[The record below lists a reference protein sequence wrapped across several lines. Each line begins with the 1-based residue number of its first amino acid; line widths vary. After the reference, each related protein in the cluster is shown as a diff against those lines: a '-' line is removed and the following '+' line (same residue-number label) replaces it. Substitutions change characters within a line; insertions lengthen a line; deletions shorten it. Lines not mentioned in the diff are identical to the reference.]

1 MEQVTV
7 AQAARRLGV
16 KAPTLYAYVSRGV
29 LQSHRAAD
37 GRSSVF
43 DPSDIEALARRGR
56 PRRSSR
62 VAALDIVIETS
73 LTTIERERVRYRGH
87 ESGRLARTRPFEEV
101 AGLLWTGELVRLDV
115 PWAEA
120 PVGDACAE
128 PVAQGRM
135 FDRLMWAVQAAAVTD
150 PDRRVGDAS
159 AVGRRM
165 VSAMVGALPIAGD
178 GRTPRLHLPDRAPLR
193 ASVAGRLWA
202 RLAPGRPPAG
212 GVTVLNAA
220 LVLLADHELAAS
232 TLAVRV
238 AASTRADPYAA
249 VTAGLA
255 TISGP
260 YHGAAS
266 RLVRRM
272 LDRAQTTSSD
282 VALAEAFERNGLY
295 PGFGHPL
302 YERGDPRARVLLE
315 LLHEAWPGN
324 RRLVQVDALLAA
336 ARRRGELPNVDL
348 ALAALGHVAGMP
360 SDAGEAVFTI
370 ARTAGWLAHAFEE
383 YDEPVLR
390 FRPRAQYRE
399 P

>member
-1 MEQVTV
+1 MEQMTV

-16 KAPTLYAYVSRGV
+16 KPPTLYAYVSRGV
-29 LQSHRAAD
+29 LRSHRAAD
-37 GRSSVF
+37 GRSSLF
-43 DPSDIEALARRGR
+43 DPGDIEALARRGR

-62 VAALDIVIETS
+62 TAALDIVIETS

-101 AGLLWTGELVRLDV
+101 AGLLWTGELAPFDA
-115 PWAEA
+115 PWAEV
-120 PVGDACAE
+120 PLGDVPETTAG
-128 PVAQGRM
+128 GRM
-135 FDRLMWAVQAAAVTD
+135 SDRLMWAVQAAAVTD
-150 PDRRVGDAS
+150 PHRRGDAVT
-159 AVGRRM
+159 VGRRM

-178 GRTPRLHLPDRAPLR
+178 GRTPRLHLPDRAPVR
-193 ASVAGRLWA
+193 GAVAGRLWA

-212 GVTVLNAA
+212 GVRTLNAA

-272 LDRAQTTSSD
+272 LDRAQATSSD

-295 PGFGHPL
+295 PGFGHTL
-302 YERGDPRARVLLE
+302 YERGDPRARVLLD

-324 RRLVQVDALLAA
+324 RRLAQVDALVAA

-348 ALAALGHVAGMP
+348 ALAALGHVAGMAH
-360 SDAGEAVFTI
+360 DAGEAVFTV